1 MSDSP
6 VPSLIVFAVFAIV
19 GFCIIV
25 LLGTTLLGWIE
36 PLIERW
42 LGGVSFMEWV
52 SERRNAYRLGAM
64 FLIM

>member
-42 LGGVSFMEWV
+42 LGGVSFTE
-52 SERRNAYRLGAM
+52 
-64 FLIM
+64 